1 MWGHFFMDL
10 IIIGTVVI
18 LDVTEGK
25 LEKVAVWEQ
34 IDFTAHF
41 SVCKQVNE
49 EEIGKSPKIPSI
61 LLNPSTNKQRQGHF
75 C

>member
-1 MWGHFFMDL
+1 MWGHYFMD

-18 LDVTEGK
+18 LDVTQEK

-41 SVCKQVNE
+41 SVCK
-49 EEIGKSPKIPSI
+49 
-61 LLNPSTNKQRQGHF
+61 
-75 C
+75 